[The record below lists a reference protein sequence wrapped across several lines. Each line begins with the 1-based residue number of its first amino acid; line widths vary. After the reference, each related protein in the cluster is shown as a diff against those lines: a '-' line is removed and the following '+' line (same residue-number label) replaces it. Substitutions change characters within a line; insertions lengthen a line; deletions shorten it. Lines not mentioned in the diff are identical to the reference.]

1 MEPTKM
7 QRFRIGF
14 VGGTVGAFVYKMMD
28 GIWTDDF
35 VFAEQGTQLMIRS
48 LVVALVFGATLG
60 LMNIL
65 LKMWPSKMIK

>member
-14 VGGTVGAFVYKMMD
+14 VGGTVGAFTYKILD
-28 GIWTDDF
+28 GIWIDDF
-35 VFAEQGTQLMIRS
+35 VFAEQGTQLMMKS